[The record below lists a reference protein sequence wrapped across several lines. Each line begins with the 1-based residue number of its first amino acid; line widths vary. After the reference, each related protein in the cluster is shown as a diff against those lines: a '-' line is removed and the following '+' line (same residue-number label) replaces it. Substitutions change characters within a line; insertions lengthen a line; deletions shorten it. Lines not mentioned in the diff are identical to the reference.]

1 MNFLMLMRMILHE
14 IFRRLLGQIE
24 IMILVDFSRTFL
36 NECNKKALI
45 NQKLNASQLQ
55 KQQWRDFL

>member
-55 KQQWRDFL
+55 KQQLRDFL